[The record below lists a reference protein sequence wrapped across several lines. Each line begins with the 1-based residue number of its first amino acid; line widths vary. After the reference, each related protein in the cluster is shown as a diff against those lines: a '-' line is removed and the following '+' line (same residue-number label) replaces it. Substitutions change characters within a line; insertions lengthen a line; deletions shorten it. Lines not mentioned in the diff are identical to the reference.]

1 MIVKDLIIELQKL
14 DQTKEVYLSRDEEG
28 NGYGTI
34 SEDSINQTSKAVI
47 FYPWEEYVDESL
59 IFGEED

>member
-1 MIVKDLIIELQKL
+1 MNVKDLIIELQKL

-34 SEDSINQTSKAVI
+34 SESSINQTTKAVI
-47 FYPWEEYVDESL
+47 LYPWEEYVDEGL
-59 IFGEED
+59 IFGEDE